1 MYYQDVA
8 FLLAS
13 LEGLSLTGS
22 SLGRIDDRWCQN
34 AVADNVADMNATRE
48 IMWNVNSLPNVI
60 GLYGLLAVSLAIGL
74 NGVLRRAALW
84 RSGKPSPEHQGD
96 WLWRLDDIIQ
106 CGLFQKK
113 VARGKSGSAI
123 AHLLVYLGFLVLLFT
138 TTMVFIHH
146 DLGIKIYQGTFYL
159 WVTIFSD
166 VFGVLLLGGLLYFW
180 YRRHIQNAGAI
191 HNTMNDDFILGMLAL
206 LVVQGYVLEGLRIH
220 VTNDPWALYS
230 PIGWLVAKAAWFM
243 PDDRARQVHF
253 ITWWFHTLTV
263 YAFVALFPYTKFF
276 HMVTSPLNLFFSRT
290 RRPKGA
296 LPFIGDV
303 EKLME
308 SGEEFSLGLGTIK
321 DYTWKNLLDLDACTQ
336 CGRCQE
342 VCPAYLSGKPLS
354 PKWMILDTRNHASA
368 LHAHGALEGTTTPKV
383 GRALDQSLLQNVQL
397 PFNGIRLD
405 DDSYRA
411 DGSYRAQNPL
421 VQQSVRTLGGSPD
434 AKIAGD
440 VMDPNVF
447 WTCNTCMACVEA
459 CPVGINHVDQIVG
472 NRRHMTMMEGQIP
485 HEAQGTLRSLESRG
499 NPYGPQEDRSK
510 WLDGLGVTMLQPGDS
525 VDYLYWVGCVSA
537 FDPRKQKIAK
547 SLVTIMQKAGLSF
560 GVLGSMEGCTGD
572 PARRLGEENL
582 FQTLAKQNIELLK
595 SVSFKYLV
603 ANCPHCF
610 NTIKN
615 EYPQFGNLGEGR
627 EPEIIHHSV
636 LLKRLIAEDKLP
648 LKEGG
653 LKDVTF
659 HDPCYLGRYN
669 DEYDAP
675 RDSLKK
681 IKGLRI
687 IEMERSREKGLCCG
701 AGGGHFW
708 MDLKIGERVNSIRAQ
723 EAADTGASTVATAC
737 PFCMQMMEDGV
748 KLTNNEN
755 RLDVRDIAEVIAE
768 RL

>member
-1 MYYQDVA
+1 
-8 FLLAS
+8 
-13 LEGLSLTGS
+13 
-22 SLGRIDDRWCQN
+22 
-34 AVADNVADMNATRE
+34 MNATRE
-48 IMWNVNSLPNVI
+48 IMWNLNTLPNVVA
-60 GLYGLLAVSLAIGL
+60 LYGLLVVSVLIGL
-74 NGVLRRAALW
+74 NGVLGRAALW
-84 RSGKPSPEHQGD
+84 RSGRPAAEHLGS
-96 WLWRLDDIIQ
+96 WLWRLDDLIQ
-106 CGLFQKK
+106 SGVFQKK
-113 VARGKSGSAI
+113 VVRAKSGSAV

-166 VFGVLLLGGLLYFW
+166 VFGLLLLGGVLYFG
-180 YRRHIQNAGAI
+180 YRRHIQHTDAV
-191 HNTMNDDFILGMLAL
+191 HNSKNDNFILWMLAL
-206 LVVQGYVLEGLRIH
+206 LVVQGYFLEGLRIH

-230 PIGWLVAKAAWFM
+230 PGGWLFAKAMWFL
-243 PDDRARQVHF
+243 PDDRAKLFHYL
-253 ITWWFHTLTV
+253 IWWFHTLTV
-263 YAFVALFPYTKFF
+263 YAFIALLPYTKFF
-276 HMVTSPLNLFFSRT
+276 HIVTSPLNLFFART

-296 LPFIGDV
+296 LPFIGDL
-303 EKLME
+303 EKMME

-336 CGRCQE
+336 CGRCQDA
-342 VCPAYLSGKPLS
+342 CPAYLSGKPLS
-354 PKWMILDTRNHASA
+354 PKWMILDTRNHALA
-368 LHAHGALEGTTTPKV
+368 LHATGAIDEPPRLAPAKL
-383 GRALDQSLLQNVQL
+383 LDRGLTSSVTL
-397 PFNGIRLD
+397 PFNAVTRSESGFQA
-405 DDSYRA
+405 SGTFRA
-411 DGSYRAQNPL
+411 DNPL
-421 VQQSVRTLGGSPD
+421 VQTSVRALGGSAE

-447 WTCNTCMACVEA
+447 WTCNTCMACVQA

-485 HEAQGTLRSLESRG
+485 HEAQGTLRSIESRG
-499 NPYGPQEDRSK
+499 NPYGPPEDRIK
-510 WLDGLGVTMLQPGDS
+510 WLDGLDVKMLQSGDS

-547 SLVTIMQKAGLSF
+547 ALVSIMRKAGLSF
-560 GVLGSMEGCTGD
+560 GVLGSMEGCSGD

-595 SVSFKYLV
+595 SVSFKVLV

-636 LLKRLIAEDKLP
+636 LLQRLIAEEKLTF
-648 LKEGG
+648 KEGA
-653 LKDVTF
+653 LKDITF

-675 RDSLKK
+675 RKSLKA
-681 IKGLRI
+681 IKGLNI

-708 MDLKIGERVNSIRAQ
+708 MDLKIGERVNSIRAE
-723 EAADTGASTVATAC
+723 EAAKTGASTVATAC

-748 KLTNNEN
+748 KLTNNEHK
-755 RLDVRDIAEVIAE
+755 LDVRDIAEVLAE

>member
-1 MYYQDVA
+1 
-8 FLLAS
+8 
-13 LEGLSLTGS
+13 
-22 SLGRIDDRWCQN
+22 
-34 AVADNVADMNATRE
+34 MNATRE
-48 IMWNVNSLPNVI
+48 IMWNLNTLPNVI
-60 GLYGLLAVSLAIGL
+60 GLYGLLLVSVAIGL
-74 NGVLRRAALW
+74 NGILRRSQLWASGAAAAEYTGSW
-84 RSGKPSPEHQGD
+84 
-96 WLWRLDDIIQ
+96 WARLDDLIQ

-146 DLGIKIYQGTFYL
+146 DLGIKIYQGDFYL
-159 WVTIFSD
+159 WVTVFSD
-166 VFGVLLLGGLLYFW
+166 IFGVLLLAGVLYFG
-180 YRRHIQNAGAI
+180 YRRHILQADAVHFSRNE
-191 HNTMNDDFILGMLAL
+191 DFILAMLAL
-206 LVVQGYVLEGLRIH
+206 LVIQGYVLEGLRIY
-220 VTNDPWALYS
+220 VTDDPWALYS
-230 PIGWLVAKAAWFM
+230 PVGWLFAQGSWFLT
-243 PDDRARQVHF
+243 DAQARTIHYV
-253 ITWWFHTLTV
+253 TWWFHTLTV

-276 HMVTSPLNLFFSRT
+276 HILSSPLNLFFSRT
-290 RRPKGA
+290 ARPKGA
-296 LPFIGDV
+296 LPYIGDIQ
-303 EKLME
+303 ELME
-308 SGEEFSLGLGTIK
+308 KGEEFSLGLGSIK

-354 PKWMILDTRNHASA
+354 PKWMIVDTRNHAHA
-368 LHAHGALEGTTTPKV
+368 LLAENKIAPANNLTALAS
-383 GRALDQSLLQNVQL
+383 RLDSTLAKNVLL
-397 PFNGIRLD
+397 PFNAVRSQDGAFK
-405 DDSYRA
+405 A
-411 DGSYRAQNPL
+411 DGAYRAQNVA
-421 VQQSVRTLGGSPD
+421 VQQSVRTLGG
-434 AKIAGD
+434 AIEATIAGD

-472 NRRHMTMMEGQIP
+472 NRRNMAMMQGQIP
-485 HEAQGTLRSLESRG
+485 HEAQATLRSLESRG
-499 NPYGPQEDRSK
+499 NPYGPAEDRVQ
-510 WLDGLGVTMLQPGDS
+510 WLQGLDVPVLQAGDS

-547 SLVTIMQKAGLSF
+547 SLVSIMKKAGLSF

-595 SVSFKYLV
+595 SVSFKVLV

-615 EYPQFGNLGEGR
+615 EYPQFGNLGDGK

-636 LLKRLIAEDKLP
+636 LLKRLIDQDKLP
-648 LKEGG
+648 LREGA

-675 RDSLKK
+675 RSSLRAV
-681 IKGLRI
+681 KGLRI
-687 IEMERSREKGLCCG
+687 IEMDRSREKGLCCG

-708 MDLKIGERVNSIRAQ
+708 MDLKIGERVNSIRAE
-723 EAADTGASTVATAC
+723 EAAQTGASTVATAC

-748 KLTNNEN
+748 KLTQNDH